1 MTNKEAI
8 EVMSLAIKVFA
19 CSDKYVEAIDLAIK
33 ALEQMDSCPVFSDNE
48 VKQPCLQSP
57 CIGPKKGKWILR
69 HYTSKSGSFFN
80 LFECSECGKEYSFKY
95 DFCPICGA
103 DMREA
108 DND

>member
-8 EVMSLAIKVFA
+8 EVMSLA
-19 CSDKYVEAIDLAIK
+19 CSDKYVEAIDHAIK

-57 CIGPKKGKWILR
+57 CIGPKKGKWIKSSNM
-69 HYTSKSGSFFN
+69 SKRSYQRVCNQCNHISYF
-80 LFECSECGKEYSFKY
+80 CGDGNYPN
-95 DFCPICGA
+95 CPYCLS